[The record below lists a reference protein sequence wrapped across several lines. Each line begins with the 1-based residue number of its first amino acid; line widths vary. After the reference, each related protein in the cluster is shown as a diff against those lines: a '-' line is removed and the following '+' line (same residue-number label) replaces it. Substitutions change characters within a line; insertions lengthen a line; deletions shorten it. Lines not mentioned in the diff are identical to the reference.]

1 MNEKRRNA
9 SIEVSDVWGR
19 LGLSLLL
26 DVLSWDPDTISPSAF
41 KKRDYRRQLIDFLAA
56 PLNPIEAEHISQSI
70 KRGDL
75 DEQPSWRNNLRR
87 AQEELRGDLLAILKP
102 KSLFTRMRAVSAKRV
117 CIALLFRKM
126 FGFHWQQG
134 LFLGGGEKPNSLGSS
149 TSFEIGG
156 ERFLCYEGIAF
167 HGSRIGER
175 YLGFL
180 QRLYWILYSA
190 FKTNEISKLRHC
202 DNERCGKFFL
212 GKRPQCSEKCRSAVN
227 NKSRRKY
234 HKRRYKTQRKNKIEK
249 AKRLLN
255 RQKKTAEVIR
265 LTGLTY
271 KALERAKLV
280 KPAAGD
286 L

>member
-1 MNEKRRNA
+1 MNEKRRSA

-26 DVLSWDPDTISPSAF
+26 DVLSWDPETINPSAF
-41 KKRDYRRQLIDFLAA
+41 KKRDYRRQLLDLLAA

-75 DEQPSWRNNLRR
+75 NEQPSWRNNLRR
-87 AQEELRGDLLAILKP
+87 AQDEVRCDLLAILGP
-102 KSLFTRMRAVSAKRV
+102 KSFVTRMRGASAKSV
-117 CIALLFRKM
+117 CIAQLFRKM

-134 LFLGGGEKPNSLGSS
+134 LFLGGRDSLGRRS
-149 TSFEIGG
+149 TAFEIGG

-167 HGSRIGER
+167 HGSGPGEK

-234 HKRRYKTQRKNKIEK
+234 HKKRYKTQRENKIEK

-255 RQKKTAEVIR
+255 SQTKIAEVIR
-265 LTGLTY
+265 LTGLTH

-286 L
+286 F

>member
-9 SIEVSDVWGR
+9 VIEVSGVWGR
-19 LGLSLLL
+19 VGLSLLL
-26 DVLSWDPDTISPSAF
+26 DVLSWDPETISPSAF
-41 KKRDYRRQLIDFLAA
+41 KKREYQRQLIDLVAA

-87 AQEELRGDLLAILKP
+87 AQDELRGDLLAILKP
-102 KSLFTRMRAVSAKRV
+102 KSFLTPPGASAKSV
-117 CIALLFRKM
+117 CIAQLFRKM

-134 LFLGGGEKPNSLGSS
+134 LFLGGGGKTNGLESS

-156 ERFLCYEGIAF
+156 ERFLCFEGIAF
-167 HGSRIGER
+167 HGSGLGER

-202 DNERCGKFFL
+202 DNDRCGKFFL
-212 GKRPQCSEKCRSAVN
+212 GKRPQCSETCRSAVN

-234 HKRRYKTQRKNKIEK
+234 HKKRYKTQRTNKIEK

-255 RQKKTAEVIR
+255 RQTKIAEVIR

-280 KPAAGD
+280 KPAAGEM
-286 L
+286 